1 MYSYVISFVII
12 VPALTTLLK
21 IFKGV
26 ADWDAVCP
34 HLLNDTTGQK
44 TKEIRKNQTDV
55 DGRRAEM
62 LEKFLKQSNPTWR
75 DVLSALRDGNYNNL
89 AGQIEKDLYKG
100 DIS

>member
-44 TKEIRKNQTDV
+44 NKEIRKNHTDV
-55 DGRRAEM
+55 DGRRADM
-62 LEKFLKQSNPTWR
+62 LREFLKRSNPTWG
-75 DVLSALRDGNYNNL
+75 DVVSALRDGNYNNL
-89 AGQIEKDLYKG
+89 ADQIEKDL
-100 DIS
+100 

>member
-12 VPALTTLLK
+12 EPTWNTLLK
-21 IFKGV
+21 IFNGV

-44 TKEIRKNQTDV
+44 TKEIRKNRTDV
-55 DGRRAEM
+55 DGRRADM
-62 LEKFLKQSNPTWR
+62 LVEFLKQSNPTWR
-75 DVLSALRDGNYNNL
+75 DVVSALRDGNYNNL
-89 AGQIEKDLYKG
+89 ADQIEKDLYKG